1 MVFESDS
8 HPKGDCHFLFGGDM
22 TTLLTSTQAGFVIL
36 TLNRPE
42 RANSFN
48 VEMVNEL
55 SSALADAEKNPQV
68 RCVVLTGAGEVFS
81 AGQDISEMKQGEAI
95 SYREHL
101 EKTYNL
107 LILQIRRMGKPVIA
121 AVNGPCAG
129 AALGV
134 ALACDLRI
142 AKSSAYFVV
151 GFGGIALAPDSGV
164 SLLLPVYI
172 GLGRAQ
178 EYFYS
183 NKPITAQQAF
193 QWGMV
198 NQVGKADFQLL
209 ISQVAGS
216 LALGPSGA
224 FALGKKAF
232 NRAILPH
239 IEDTLNYEGILQQ
252 EAGKSAEHRESIL
265 AFLGK
270 RTPKFE

>member
-1 MVFESDS
+1 
-8 HPKGDCHFLFGGDM
+8 M
-22 TTLLTSTQAGFVIL
+22 TTLLTSTQSGSVFL

-48 VEMVNEL
+48 FEMVNEL
-55 SSALADAEKNPQV
+55 RSALDDAENNPLV

-81 AGQDISEMKQGEAI
+81 AGQDISEMQQGKLI

-101 EKTYNL
+101 DKTYNP
-107 LILQIRRMGKPVIA
+107 LILKIRRMGKPVIA

-129 AALGV
+129 AAFGV

-142 AKSSAYFVV
+142 VKSSAYFVV
-151 GFGGIALAPDSGV
+151 GFGGIGLAPDSGI

-178 EYFYS
+178 EYYYS
-183 NKPITAQQAF
+183 NKPISAEQAL

-198 NQVGKADFQLL
+198 NQVCKADFQS
-209 ISQVAGS
+209 IIDQVAGS
-216 LALGPSGA
+216 IASGPSGA
-224 FALGKKAF
+224 FALGKRAF
-232 NRAILPH
+232 NHAILPDL
-239 IEDTLNYEGILQQ
+239 EDILNYEGILQE
-252 EAGKSAEHRESIL
+252 EAGASAEHREGVL

-270 RTPKFE
+270 RNPKFG

>member
-1 MVFESDS
+1 
-8 HPKGDCHFLFGGDM
+8 M
-22 TTLLTSTQAGFVIL
+22 TTILSLPQAGSVIL

-48 VEMVNEL
+48 FEMVNEL
-55 SSALADAEKNPQV
+55 REALAAAEKNPQV
-68 RCVVLTGAGEVFS
+68 RCVVLTGSGDVFS
-81 AGQDISEMKQGEAI
+81 AGQDISEMQQGGLI

-101 EKTYNL
+101 EKTYNPL
-107 LILQIRRMGKPVIA
+107 VLQIRGMGKPVVA

-129 AALGV
+129 AAFGV

-164 SLLLPVYI
+164 SLLLPAYI

-183 NKPITAQQAF
+183 NKPITAQQALA
-193 QWGMV
+193 WGMV
-198 NQVGKADFQLL
+198 NQVADADFDQLVMK
-209 ISQVAGS
+209 VAGG
-216 LALGPSGA
+216 LAAGPTGA

-232 NRAILPH
+232 NHAVLPNL
-239 IEDTLNYEGILQQ
+239 EESLNYEGILQ
-252 EAGKSAEHRESIL
+252 EDAGKSAEHCEGVA

-270 RTPKFE
+270 RPPKFV

>member
-1 MVFESDS
+1 MSTILVTPQTDSVF
-8 HPKGDCHFLFGGDM
+8 
-22 TTLLTSTQAGFVIL
+22 L

-48 VEMVNEL
+48 FEMVKEL
-55 SSALADAEKNPQV
+55 RSALADAEQNPQV
-68 RCVVLTGAGEVFS
+68 RCVVLTGSGDVFS
-81 AGQDISEMKQGEAI
+81 AGQDISEMQQGDLI

-101 EKTYNL
+101 EKTYNPL
-107 LILQIRRMGKPVIA
+107 VLQIRGMGKPVVA

-129 AALGV
+129 AAFGV
-134 ALACDLRI
+134 ALACDLRV

-183 NKPITAQQAF
+183 NKPITAQQALT
-193 QWGMV
+193 WGMV
-198 NQVGKADFQLL
+198 NQVADVDFDQL
-209 ISQVAGS
+209 VMKFAAG
-216 LALGPSGA
+216 LAAGPTGA

-232 NRAILPH
+232 NHAMLPNL
-239 IEDTLNYEGILQQ
+239 EEVLGYEGTLQD
-252 EAGKSAEHRESIL
+252 EAGKSVEHREGVA
-265 AFLGK
+265 AFLDK
-270 RTPKFE
+270 RAPKFR

>member
-1 MVFESDS
+1 
-8 HPKGDCHFLFGGDM
+8 M
-22 TTLLTSTQAGFVIL
+22 TMLLTSTQAGSIIL

-42 RANSFN
+42 RANSLN
-48 VEMVNEL
+48 LEMVNEL
-55 SSALADAEKNPQV
+55 RSALVNAEKDPQV
-68 RCVVLTGAGEVFS
+68 RCVVLTGAGDVFS
-81 AGQDISEMKQGEAI
+81 AGQDISEMKQGDLI

-101 EKTYNL
+101 DKTYNPL
-107 LILQIRRMGKPVIA
+107 VLQIRGMGKPVIA

-129 AALGV
+129 AAFGV

-183 NKPITAQQAF
+183 NKPITAEQALA
-193 QWGMV
+193 WGMV
-198 NQVGKADFQLL
+198 NQVSDANFQELVM
-209 ISQVAGS
+209 QVADR
-216 LALGPSGA
+216 LAAGPTGA

-232 NRAILPH
+232 NHAILPNL
-239 IEDTLNYEGILQQ
+239 EETLKHEGILQE
-252 EAGKSAEHRESIL
+252 EAGKSAEHHEGVA
-265 AFLGK
+265 AFLEK
-270 RTPKFE
+270 RTATY

>member
-1 MVFESDS
+1 MNTILAT
-8 HPKGDCHFLFGGDM
+8 P
-22 TTLLTSTQAGFVIL
+22 QAGFVTL

-48 VEMVNEL
+48 FEMVKEL
-55 SSALADAEKNPQV
+55 RSALAEAEKDPQV
-68 RCVVLTGAGEVFS
+68 RCVVLTGSGDVFS
-81 AGQDISEMKQGEAI
+81 AGQDISEMKRGELV

-101 EKTYNL
+101 EETYNPL
-107 LILQIRRMGKPVIA
+107 VLQIRDMGKPVVA

-129 AALGV
+129 AAFGV
-134 ALACDLRI
+134 ALACDLRV

-183 NKPITAQQAF
+183 NKPILAQQAMA
-193 QWGMV
+193 WGLV
-198 NQVGKADFQLL
+198 NQVADTDFDQMVAK
-209 ISQVAGS
+209 VAGG
-216 LALGPSGA
+216 LAAGPTGA

-232 NRAILPH
+232 NRAVLSNLESALKH
-239 IEDTLNYEGILQQ
+239 EGMIQD
-252 EAGKSAEHRESIL
+252 EAGKSAEHREGVS
-265 AFLGK
+265 AFLEK
-270 RTPKFE
+270 RAPKF

>member
-1 MVFESDS
+1 
-8 HPKGDCHFLFGGDM
+8 M
-22 TTLLTSTQAGFVIL
+22 TMFPTSTSTPLSANLQAGSVIL

-48 VEMVNEL
+48 FEMVTEL
-55 SSALADAEKNPQV
+55 RRALAEAEKDPQV
-68 RCVVLTGAGEVFS
+68 RCVVLTGAGDVFS
-81 AGQDISEMKQGEAI
+81 AGQDISEMKQGDNI

-101 EKTYNL
+101 DKTYNP
-107 LILQIRRMGKPVIA
+107 LILQIRRLGKPVIA

-129 AALGV
+129 AAFGV

-142 AKSSAYFVV
+142 AKSNSYFVV

-183 NKPITAQQAF
+183 NKPITAQQAME
-193 QWGMV
+193 WGMV
-198 NQVGKADFQLL
+198 NQVGDADFQMLV
-209 ISQVAGS
+209 SKVAGN
-216 LALGPSGA
+216 LASGPMGA
-224 FALGKKAF
+224 FSAGKMAF
-232 NRAILPH
+232 NRAILPN
-239 IEDTLNYEGILQQ
+239 IEETLNYEGILQDK
-252 EAGKSAEHRESIL
+252 AGKSAEHREGVA

-270 RTPKFE
+270 RKPNFI

>member
-1 MVFESDS
+1 
-8 HPKGDCHFLFGGDM
+8 M
-22 TTLLTSTQAGFVIL
+22 TTLLTSTQAGSVIL

-48 VEMVNEL
+48 LEMVTEL
-55 SSALADAEKNPQV
+55 RHALVDAEKNPQV
-68 RCVVLTGAGEVFS
+68 RCVVLTGAGDVFS
-81 AGQDISEMKQGEAI
+81 AGQDISEMKQGELI

-101 EKTYNL
+101 DKTYNPL
-107 LILQIRRMGKPVIA
+107 VLQIRGMGKPVIA

-129 AALGV
+129 AAFGV

-164 SLLLPVYI
+164 SLFLPVYI

-183 NKPITAQQAF
+183 NKPIMAQQALE
-193 QWGMV
+193 WGMV
-198 NQVGKADFQLL
+198 NQVVESNFQALV
-209 ISQVAGS
+209 SQIAGS
-216 LALGPSGA
+216 LASGPTGA
-224 FALGKKAF
+224 FAAGKKAF
-232 NRAILPH
+232 NRAILPNL
-239 IEDTLNYEGILQQ
+239 EDTLIYEGILQE
-252 EAGKSAEHRESIL
+252 EAGRSDEHREGVS

-270 RTPKFE
+270 RAPKYK

>member
-1 MVFESDS
+1 
-8 HPKGDCHFLFGGDM
+8 M
-22 TTLLTSTQAGFVIL
+22 TTLLTSTQAGSVIL

-48 VEMVNEL
+48 LEMVTEL
-55 SSALADAEKNPQV
+55 LHALADAEKNPQV
-68 RCVVLTGAGEVFS
+68 RCVVLTGVGDVFS
-81 AGQDISEMKQGEAI
+81 AGQDISEMKQGELI

-101 EKTYNL
+101 DKTYNP
-107 LILQIRRMGKPVIA
+107 LILQIRGMGKPVIA

-129 AALGV
+129 AAFGV

-164 SLLLPVYI
+164 SLFLPVYI

-183 NKPITAQQAF
+183 NKPIMAQQALE
-193 QWGMV
+193 WGMV
-198 NQVGKADFQLL
+198 NQVVESNFQALV
-209 ISQVAGS
+209 SQIAGS
-216 LALGPSGA
+216 LASGPTGA
-224 FALGKKAF
+224 FAAGKKAF
-232 NRAILPH
+232 NRAILPNL
-239 IEDTLNYEGILQQ
+239 EDTLIYEGILQE
-252 EAGKSAEHRESIL
+252 EAGRSDEHREGVS

-270 RTPKFE
+270 RAPKYK

>member
-1 MVFESDS
+1 
-8 HPKGDCHFLFGGDM
+8 M
-22 TTLLTSTQAGFVIL
+22 TMLLTSTQADSIIL
-36 TLNRPE
+36 TINRPE

-48 VEMVNEL
+48 LEMVNEL
-55 SSALADAEKNPQV
+55 RSALVNAEKDTQV
-68 RCVVLTGAGEVFS
+68 RCVVLTGAGDVFS
-81 AGQDISEMKQGEAI
+81 AGQDISEMKQGDLI

-101 EKTYNL
+101 DKTYNPL
-107 LILQIRRMGKPVIA
+107 VLQIRGMGKPVIA

-129 AALGV
+129 AAFGV

-183 NKPITAQQAF
+183 NKSITAEQALA
-193 QWGMV
+193 WGMV
-198 NQVGKADFQLL
+198 NQMGDADFQELVM
-209 ISQVAGS
+209 QVAGR
-216 LALGPSGA
+216 LAAGPTGA

-232 NRAILPH
+232 NHAILPNL
-239 IEDTLNYEGILQQ
+239 EETLKHEGILQE
-252 EAGKSAEHRESIL
+252 EAGKSAEHREGVA
-265 AFLGK
+265 AFLEK
-270 RTPKFE
+270 RKATY

>member
-1 MVFESDS
+1 M
-8 HPKGDCHFLFGGDM
+8 P
-22 TTLLTSTQAGFVIL
+22 TLLTSTSTPLSASLQSGSLIL

-48 VEMVNEL
+48 FEMVSEL
-55 SSALADAEKNPQV
+55 QRALIEAEQDSQV
-68 RCVVLTGAGEVFS
+68 RCIVLTGVGKTFS
-81 AGQDISEMKQGEAI
+81 AGQDITEMTKGTEI

-101 EKTYNL
+101 NKTYNP
-107 LILQIRRMGKPVIA
+107 LILQIRKMGKPVVA

-134 ALACDLRI
+134 ALACDLRL

-151 GFGGIALAPDSGV
+151 GFSSIALAPDSAV
-164 SLLLPVYI
+164 SLLLPTYI

-183 NKPITAQQAF
+183 NEPITAYQAL

-198 NQVGKADFQLL
+198 NQVGGFGFEALVRR
-209 ISQVAGS
+209 VAGKLVS
-216 LALGPSGA
+216 GPEEA
-224 FALGKKAF
+224 FAAGKQAF
-232 NRAILPH
+232 NQAVLSNL
-239 IEDTLNYEGILQQ
+239 EETLNYEGILQE
-252 EAGKSAEHRESIL
+252 EAGKSTDHREGVA

-270 RTPKFE
+270 RPPKFN

>member
-1 MVFESDS
+1 
-8 HPKGDCHFLFGGDM
+8 M

-48 VEMVNEL
+48 MEMVGEL
-55 SSALADAEKNPQV
+55 QSALVNAEKNPQV
-68 RCVVLTGAGEVFS
+68 RCVVLTGAGDVFS
-81 AGQDISEMKQGEAI
+81 AGQDISEMKQGDNI

-101 EKTYNL
+101 EKTYKP

-129 AALGV
+129 AAFGV

-142 AKSSAYFVV
+142 ASVSAYFVV

-164 SLLLPVYI
+164 SLFLPIYI

-183 NKPITAQQAF
+183 NKPINAKQAME
-193 QWGMV
+193 WGLV
-198 NQVGKADFQLL
+198 NQVSDYNFQALTT
-209 ISQVAGS
+209 QVAGT
-216 LALGPSGA
+216 LVAGPVEA
-224 FALGKKAF
+224 FAAGKMAF
-232 NRAILPH
+232 NHAVLPNL
-239 IEDTLNYEGILQQ
+239 EDTLNYEGLLQ
-252 EAGKSAEHRESIL
+252 EKAGRSAEHQEGVS

-270 RTPKFE
+270 RAPKFE